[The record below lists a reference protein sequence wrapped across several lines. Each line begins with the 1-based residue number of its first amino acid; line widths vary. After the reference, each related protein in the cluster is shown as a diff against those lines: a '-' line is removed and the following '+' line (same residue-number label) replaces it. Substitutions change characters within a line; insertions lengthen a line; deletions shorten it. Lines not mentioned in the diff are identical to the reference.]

1 MSIDIQKKYGLTN
14 KKYLFCIY
22 YLKDYN
28 ATQAAIKAKYSA
40 KTAAQA
46 ATRLLRNVQVQQALA
61 ELKNEISQKVE
72 LTVERILLELMRIA
86 FADLTQVFDESGNVK
101 PWQEIPEDVRRCI
114 TGIDVQELYSDQ
126 ENIGKIKRVK
136 FASKEKA
143 LELLGKYKDMF
154 VEKLQVDDKR
164 EKAYLTIDDFNA
176 IAQQQKDAMKF
187 NQGDPN

>member
-14 KKYLFCIY
+14 RKYLFCIN

-28 ATQAAIKAKYSA
+28 ATQAAIQAKYSA
-40 KTAAQA
+40 KTAGQA
-46 ATRLLRNVQVQQALA
+46 ATRLLKNVQIQQALA

-86 FADLTQVFDESGNVK
+86 FADLTQVFDEAGNIK
-101 PWQEIPEDVRRCI
+101 PWEEIPEDVRRCI
-114 TGIDVQELYSDQ
+114 TGIDVQELYADKQ
-126 ENIGKIKRVK
+126 PIGTIKRVK